1 MFGLSLCVSLA
12 AAFPFDVQKALIL
25 IESLWS
31 SDQVEIVFAEPDNI
45 RLERLFP
52 PTMPDILGWKAQ
64 RAIAANEDIVYTYN
78 GRVYNRLSLSIA
90 LNREPGFFLDKII
103 TGCAMLVVMCIL
115 LFLLTAEEADRVM
128 GAMAVFAG
136 LVAYLFVAS
145 QCQWHFFAPR
155 SAPLV
160 RPPAAHC
167 SPSSTRGTRAPHSLW
182 LERPAVSAVAA
193 RSGMHALLTVE
204 LFCSSLSLPTVR
216 AWLQTRPWFPT
227 RPRWT
232 SS

>member
-1 MFGLSLCVSLA
+1 M
-12 AAFPFDVQKALIL
+12 QKALIL

-31 SDQVEIVFAEPDNI
+31 SDQVQIVFAEPGNI
-45 RLERLFP
+45 HLDHLFP
-52 PTMPDILGWKAQ
+52 PTMPAILGWQ
-64 RAIAANEDIVYTYN
+64 PQHAITTNEDIVYAYN
-78 GRVYNRLSLSIA
+78 GRAYNRLSLSIA

-145 QCQWHFFAPR
+145 QCQLLTQLTWHARTLRDCRRGIRGALAQHLQHARARFGVLTDWT
-155 SAPLV
+155 SACLLPV
-160 RPPAAHC
+160 RPRRC
-167 SPSSTRGTRAPHSLW
+167 
-182 LERPAVSAVAA
+182 
-193 RSGMHALLTVE
+193 
-204 LFCSSLSLPTVR
+204 LSF
-216 AWLQTRPWFPT
+216 ALQTHPLFPIRPL
-227 RPRWT
+227 WT

>member
-1 MFGLSLCVSLA
+1 M
-12 AAFPFDVQKALIL
+12 L

-31 SDQVEIVFAEPDNI
+31 SDQVQIVFAEPGNI
-45 RLERLFP
+45 HLDHLFP
-52 PTMPDILGWKAQ
+52 PTMPDILGWKPQ
-64 RAIAANEDIVYTYN
+64 GAITTNEDIVYAYN
-78 GRVYNRLSLSIA
+78 GRIYNRLSLSIA

-145 QCQWHFFAPR
+145 QCQLPC
-155 SAPLV
+155 LDG
-160 RPPAAHC
+160 PAAHSELSSAQPAQLVLCGWKSRELGLAC
-167 SPSSTRGTRAPHSLW
+167 SLTEL
-182 LERPAVSAVAA
+182 LSACPLCA
-193 RSGMHALLTVE
+193 RR
-204 LFCSSLSLPTVR
+204 CLSFP
-216 AWLQTRPWFPT
+216 LQTHPLFPT
-227 RPRWT
+227 RPLWT